1 MDRRLLKAARAALGW
16 SQSEL
21 AERAG
26 VQRLVVVR
34 YENGSQV
41 PHARTMNNIIEA
53 LRVGGVEE
61 IYRED
66 GASGI
71 VLTKYINVG

>member
-16 SQSEL
+16 SQAEL

-53 LRVGGVEE
+53 LRRGGVDE

-66 GASGI
+66 GAAGI
-71 VLTKYINVG
+71 VLNPNFFD